1 MATDKKTNKYEIVDF
16 FAQIAAGG
24 KKLITRIPPLSPVS
38 PLALAHEELPKAE
51 ATEIALPKFDEQ
63 KEYERF
69 LEEKKALR
77 ARYQPFLE
85 NYARAVNTPLKSEAL
100 VDFDYRKET
109 EADCQDFSLVLGG
122 QGEWERVKLP
132 HYVGPAGIWT
142 AFYKTTIRLQ
152 EKDTT
157 KEYVIDFEAVDYIA
171 EVYLNGRLVAHHTG
185 FFTPF
190 TAILT
195 PYIKTGD
202 NTLVVVVRNDIP
214 TKGASIDGITH
225 YGNKIYA
232 ATHLGYDEPY
242 EGWHHCPAGAGIFG
256 KVRFITCEKQRIADI
271 YVRPDI
277 DHSKITVYTTFYN
290 FLRTHTENQVRYT
303 VEGRNFKKTVFEN
316 YEGKIK
322 RTLVEENY
330 LEEEFEIP
338 NPRLWTTDEPY
349 LYEITV
355 TLLDKEGNIVDEKQ
369 THFGMRKFHMDENS
383 TPKGKFYFNNA
394 RIILRGTNEMGH
406 LPRCVMNGDYEQLID
421 DILIAKVAHLNFYR
435 MTQRPVFD
443 EIYTYFDMLGML
455 CQTDFPAFLFIRES
469 VVGEALKQVDEME
482 RLTRN
487 HPSVIIESFCNET
500 ADSED
505 YGWEQYGLGRIK
517 MQNFFDSARQ
527 AVLLSN
533 PDRVVKY
540 CDGDYSP
547 VAESYGVSDFHCYTY
562 WYTSHGVPSG
572 KFEKGYLPPFR
583 PEWMAGCGEYGVDGL
598 DRLELMK
605 KYFPKEWLPATD
617 DEAWT
622 PKIIPKAQ
630 CFNMH
635 GQYFPEQ
642 DNIRDW
648 IKESREWQ
656 RIATKKYVHALR
668 RRVDYVQSR
677 AVHLLIDAWPS
688 GWTKTLVDVERIPK
702 PAYYAFKEANIPVRV
717 SIRTDK
723 SLVYDDDSVITEF
736 FALNDLAVDKKT
748 TVRASVYYDGKLQ
761 CSYEKTAVA
770 KATAATYLGDVIVK
784 PKGFFGTVEIVA
796 EMTVDGEKTYDSLS
810 FEVKPRNKKASFVPT
825 IYSDKLQ
832 EIVGLCEG
840 EVSEKV
846 IFCDNDSY
854 RAMQDELEEKA
865 FNGARVIV
873 FTNRPINVLDENI
886 LFKVHNLAEELGTT
900 KVLLYHNP
908 EHPFV
913 KEFPPISL
921 KNIYNADTDYQDLI
935 AWFHFDWQ
943 GSEEILYDVLN
954 ENKDP
959 ACMRKNHK
967 MVMASKKH
975 GKGEIIVSTLT
986 ALKGCI
992 GCNPYYDKLFI
1003 NLIEKK
1009 TR

>member
-1 MATDKKTNKYEIVDF
+1 MSTDKKKNKYEIVDF
-16 FAQIAAGG
+16 FAQIAGG
-24 KKLITRIPPLSPVS
+24 NKRLITRIPPLPVVP
-38 PLALAHEELPKAE
+38 PLTLAHEELPMAE
-51 ATEIALPKFDEQ
+51 KTEIVAPAFDER
-63 KEYERF
+63 KEYEAF
-69 LEEKKALR
+69 LNEKQALR
-77 ARYQPFLE
+77 AHYQPFLQ
-85 NYARAVNTPLKSEAL
+85 NYARPVNTPLKSEAL
-100 VDFDYRKET
+100 IDFDYRRET
-109 EADCQDFSLVLGG
+109 EADCQDFALVLSG
-122 QGEWERVKLP
+122 QGEWEKVTLP
-132 HYVGPAGIWT
+132 HYVGPEGIWT
-142 AFYKTTIRLQ
+142 AYYRTTIRLE
-152 EKDTT
+152 EKDEK
-157 KEYVIDFEAVDYIA
+157 KEYLLDFEAVDYIA
-171 EVYLNGRLVAHHTG
+171 EVYLNGRLVARHTG
-185 FFTPF
+185 FFAPF

-195 PYIKTGD
+195 PYIKAGD
-202 NTLVVVVRNDIP
+202 NTLVVIVKNDLP
-214 TKGASIDGITH
+214 TKGGKIGDVLH

-256 KVRFITCEKQRIADI
+256 KVRFVTSEKQRITDI

-277 DHSKITVYTTFYN
+277 DNSKITVYTTFYN
-290 FLRTHTENQVRYT
+290 FLHTHTENKVRYT
-303 VEGRNFKKTVFEN
+303 IEGRNFKQTVFEN
-316 YEGKIK
+316 CEGKIK

-330 LEEEFEIP
+330 LEESFEIP
-338 NPRLWTTDEPY
+338 NARLWTTDEPY

-355 TLLDKEGNIVDEKQ
+355 TLLDKDGNIVDEKQ

-383 TPKGKFYFNNA
+383 TPKGKFYFNNE
-394 RIILRGTNEMGH
+394 RIILRGANEMGH

-443 EIYTYFDMLGML
+443 DIYTYFDMLGML
-455 CQTDFPAFLFIRES
+455 CQTDFPAFLFIRDS

-487 HPSVIIESFCNET
+487 HPSVVIESFCNET

-505 YGWEQYGLGRIK
+505 YGWEQYGLGRMK
-517 MQNFFDSARQ
+517 MQNFFDAARQ
-527 AVLLSN
+527 ALLLSN

-547 VAESYGVSDFHCYTY
+547 IAESYGVSDFHCYTY
-562 WYTSHGVPSG
+562 WYTSHGVTAG
-572 KFEKGYLPPFR
+572 KFDKGYLPPFR
-583 PEWMAGCGEYGVDGL
+583 PEWMTGCGEYGVDGL

-605 KYFPKEWLPATD
+605 KYFPKEWLPNSD
-617 DEAWT
+617 DEPWS
-622 PKIIPKAQ
+622 PKKIAKAQ
-630 CFNMH
+630 CYSGH
-635 GQYFPEQ
+635 KQYFPEQ
-642 DNIRDW
+642 ENICDW

-668 RRVDYVQSR
+668 RRVDYVQSS

-702 PAYYAFKEANIPVRV
+702 PAYYALKEANIPVRL
-717 SIRTDK
+717 SIRKDK
-723 SLVYDDDSVITEF
+723 CVVYDDDCVITEF
-736 FALNDLAVDKKT
+736 FALNDSAVEKQA

-761 CSYEKTAVA
+761 GSYKKEVA
-770 KATAATYLGDVIVK
+770 ALATASTYLGDITVS
-784 PKGFFGTVEIVA
+784 PKGFFGTVEIIA
-796 EMTVDGEKTYDSLS
+796 EMTVDGEKTYDSLI
-810 FEVKPRNKKASFVPT
+810 FEVKPRNKKASFIPT

-840 EVSEKV
+840 EVSERV

-873 FTNRPINVLDENI
+873 FTSRPINVLDENI
-886 LFKVHNLAEELGTT
+886 IFKVHNLPEELGTT
-900 KVLLYHNP
+900 KELVYHNA

-913 KEFPPISL
+913 QEFPQMAL
-921 KNIYNADTDYQDLI
+921 KDIYNADADYLDLI

-943 GSEEILYDVLN
+943 GSAEILYDLLD
-954 ENKDP
+954 ECKDTFNLH
-959 ACMRKNHK
+959 KSHK

-975 GKGEIIVSTLT
+975 GKGEVIVSTLT

-992 GCNPYYDKLFI
+992 GHNPYYDKLFI
-1003 NLIEKK
+1003 NLIEK
-1009 TR
+1009 